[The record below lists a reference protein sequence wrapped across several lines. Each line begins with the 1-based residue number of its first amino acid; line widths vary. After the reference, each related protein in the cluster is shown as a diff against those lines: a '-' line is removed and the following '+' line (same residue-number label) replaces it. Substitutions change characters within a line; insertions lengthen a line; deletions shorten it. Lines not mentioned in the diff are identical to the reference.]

1 LGYKIFIE
9 KSAQKALAKITEKE
23 QDRIIEAIRNL
34 SENPRPIRVK
44 KLSGREAWRIRVGNY
59 RIIYEIQDD
68 KLVIIV
74 ISIGHRRE
82 IYRQ

>member
-1 LGYKIFIE
+1 MGYKIFIE

>member
-1 LGYKIFIE
+1 MEYKIFIE
-9 KSAQKALAKITEKE
+9 KNAQKALTKITEKE
-23 QDRIIEAIRNL
+23 QNRIIEAIRNL
-34 SENPRPIRVK
+34 SQNPKPMGVK
-44 KLSGREAWRIRVGNY
+44 KLSGREAWRIRVGSY

-68 KLVIIV
+68 KLLIVV